1 MRPNTALHTTIVMAM
16 LIIGACILAT
26 SPNAAGQA
34 EPPSEPT
41 PADFQYLPLVQSPSP
56 ARVLIAAAHID
67 SAISYEP
74 DEAILL
80 WNAGMRPQTL
90 AGWALKSGTK
100 TAHFPIT
107 ATVTLDPGERLWCTA
122 QAGIFQQSFGVAPGC
137 TWGDEI
143 EGAVHLDNKLS
154 LINTGG
160 TISLLDTEGVVV
172 DALLYGNTVQTS
184 PGWLGDPAVAY
195 TRGLAAVQGQIWQRK
210 TDALT
215 GQPID
220 SDQAIDWTG
229 DMTDLAWGRRVR
241 YPGWGGWDSTDG
253 LWPTSGSDQAT
264 LTIAVGPEGLY
275 TPMAAFLTQ
284 TTQTL
289 DLSLYTLEHP
299 TLAIAIADAVRR
311 GVQVKL
317 LLEGSPPGGISDL
330 QKWCV
335 TQIALAGGDV
345 RYFAVADDAP
355 NGYKRRY
362 RFLHA
367 KYGIADGHATFV
379 GTENLTLDAMPMP
392 DIGVNGGRRGFYLFT
407 DAGVVSAALQALFQ
421 QDWQPDTFA
430 DIRPYAAD
438 HVRYGAPPAEFVLPE
453 APVYPVSDAPFGEP
467 LSTNAQL
474 KFIVASA
481 PENALRPDSGIH
493 HLIAR
498 AGAGDSI
505 SMMQLYEN
513 AFWGE
518 SGSNAVADPNP
529 RLEAA
534 IDAARRGAR
543 VRLLLDSFFD
553 DTESLRN
560 NHLTVEYVRSIA
572 ASEGLDLDAR
582 IGNPTGG
589 GIHAKLVLVSV
600 GMQRWSA
607 IGSLNG
613 SEASHKIN
621 REVVLI
627 VDEPDVYARLLSVF
641 EHDWAL
647 SEQ

>member
-1 MRPNTALHTTIVMAM
+1 MRPSTARRVTTALAM
-16 LIIGACILAT
+16 IIICACILAT
-26 SPNAAGQA
+26 SRNAAGQA
-34 EPPSEPT
+34 EPP
-41 PADFQYLPLVQSPSP
+41 PAPPPAAFQYLPLVLSPSP

-80 WNAGMRPQTL
+80 WNAGMRPQLL

-100 TAHFPIT
+100 TARFPIT

-122 QAGIFQQSFGVAPGC
+122 QAAIFKQSFGMEPGC
-137 TWGDEI
+137 TWGDES

-160 TISLLDTEGVVV
+160 SISLLDPEGALA
-172 DALLYGNTVQTS
+172 DALLYGNTTQSS
-184 PGWLGDPAVAY
+184 PGWLGEPAMAY
-195 TRGLAAVQGQIWQRK
+195 TRGLASAQGQIWQRK

-215 GQPID
+215 GQPVD
-220 SDQAIDWTG
+220 SDQAIDWAG

-241 YPGWGGWDSTDG
+241 YPGWGGWESADG
-253 LWPTSGSDQAT
+253 LWPVSRNDQAT
-264 LTIAVGPEGLY
+264 ITVAVGPEGLY
-275 TPMAAFLTQ
+275 APMATFLAQ
-284 TTQTL
+284 ASQTL

-299 TLAIAIADAVRR
+299 ALAIAIADAARR
-311 GVQVKL
+311 GVQVRL

-335 TQIALAGGDV
+335 TQIAAAGGDV

-367 KYGIADGHATFV
+367 KYGIADGRSTFV

-392 DIGVNGGRRGFYLFT
+392 DTGVNGGRRGFYLFT
-407 DAGVVSAALQALFQ
+407 DAGVVRGALQALFSH
-421 QDWQPDTFA
+421 DWQPDVFA

-438 HVRYGAPPAEFVLPE
+438 HARYGAPPAEFVLPD
-453 APVYPVSDAPFGEP
+453 APVYPVNDAPFGEP
-467 LSTNAQL
+467 MSRSANLQL
-474 KFIVASA
+474 TVVSA
-481 PENALRPDSGIH
+481 PENAMRPDSGIH
-493 HLIAR
+493 HLIAQ
-498 AGAGDSI
+498 AGAGDTI
-505 SMMQLYEN
+505 TMMQLYEN

-534 IDAARRGAR
+534 IDAARRGAK

-553 DTESLRN
+553 DAESLRN
-560 NHLTVEYVRSIA
+560 NQLTVEYVRAIA

-582 IGNPTGG
+582 LGNPTGG

-641 EHDWAL
+641 EHDWVL
-647 SEQ
+647 GE